1 MKKLLLKSILLL
13 CALITGTSAWAVEQ
27 VYTTC
32 TFTTGA
38 SGSMSDNVQNYTSTW
53 TNTID
58 GHTWTLV
65 NFNNNNRG
73 WTAVKAGPKG
83 DTENVSTITS
93 DEMDEAITKVRVTVD
108 AISNGSVT
116 AAKLEV
122 STVSTFA
129 TIAETVNATSSTIAS
144 TGDWDFEIETP
155 TENCYYRLTFT
166 CNNNTTGKSGK
177 NGVISVSQIEYYYDY
192 VTAAT
197 LDHITLS
204 GTYPTEFY
212 VGDAF
217 SHEGMTVTAHYSD
230 ASSLDVTSSA
240 TFTGYNMSSAGD
252 QTVTVSYEESSV
264 EKTTTYD
271 ITVSPVPPVVLTLD
285 FATNIFGLP
294 VGNSNKVTAST
305 GYSYGGY
312 TYTLAAPDGF
322 YYLEATTPS
331 TYKCLFMGKSG
342 ATLTFPAFPFKVKMI
357 KVYGTPGASG
367 SVTQNIFVGDAAI
380 STETTGAK
388 DVTNVYSIPSAYQAI
403 GTVYVLKV
411 TSSANTQISKIEIL
425 GDGEAVEVSAAG
437 LATFASNNKLDFTN
451 VPDLEAYIA
460 KESAGVIT
468 LEQVNKVD
476 AGTGVLLRAL
486 NGTTA
491 FGVPVTTA
499 DADDATGN
507 KFVRGNNAAIA
518 TSEGGNYNWILSKK
532 GEVIGFYHANGN
544 TVASNRAYLQTT
556 TASARI
562 LLDFD
567 DVDVTAIENVE
578 VQKVDGQYFN
588 LAGQRVANPTKGLYI
603 VNGKKVVI
611 K

>member
-1 MKKLLLKSILLL
+1 MKTMLLL
-13 CALITGTSAWAVEQ
+13 CALVVGSSAWGVETLYSTCLFGNGYGTSNNYDSTWDTTNGTFSWSVSNGNTNGTNWAYAKFGRKNTASTGTVTTKTAYSVALTKVAVTIDALTSAKINSIKL
-27 VYTTC
+27 YTSSNGTSWSEAG
-32 TFTTGA
+32 TFTKGTGTKSVTLASPTANLYYKVEFDCA
-38 SGSMSDNVQNYTSTW
+38 SGS
-53 TNTID
+53 
-58 GHTWTLV
+58 
-65 NFNNNNRG
+65 
-73 WTAVKAGPKG
+73 
-83 DTENVSTITS
+83 
-93 DEMDEAITKVRVTVD
+93 
-108 AISNGSVT
+108 SNG
-116 AAKLEV
+116 LIQV
-122 STVSTFA
+122 SK
-129 TIAETVNATSSTIAS
+129 I
-144 TGDWDFEIETP
+144 D
-155 TENCYYRLTFT
+155 
-166 CNNNTTGKSGK
+166 
-177 NGVISVSQIEYYYDY
+177 YYYD
-192 VTAAT
+192 VASSAT
-197 LDHITLS
+197 LDHIVLG

-217 SHEGMTVTAHYSD
+217 SYDGLTVTAHYD
-230 ASSLDVTSSA
+230 DLTTANVTTSA
-240 TFTGYNMSSAGD
+240 TVSDPDMSSAGVKTI
-252 QTVTVSYEESSV
+252 TVTYEENSV
-264 EKTTTYD
+264 VKTATYD
-271 ITVSPVPPVVLTLD
+271 INVSPVPPVVLTLD
-285 FATNIFGLP
+285 FATNILGLP
-294 VGNSNKVTAST
+294 VGSKDKETEST

-331 TYKCLFMGKSG
+331 TYKCLLMGKNG

-357 KVYGTPGASG
+357 KVYGTSGASG
-367 SVTQNIFVGDAAI
+367 SVKQNIFVGDDAI

-388 DVTNVYSIPSAYQAI
+388 DVTNVYIIPSAYQAI

-425 GDGEAVEVSAAG
+425 GDGEEVEVSAAG
-437 LATFASNNKLDFTN
+437 LATFASDNKLDFTN

-460 KESAGVIT
+460 KEAAGVIT
-468 LEQVNKVD
+468 LKQVNKVD

-507 KFVRGNNAAIA
+507 MFVRGNDAAVA

-544 TVASNRAYLQTT
+544 TVAKNRAYLQTS

-562 LLDFD
+562 SLDFD
-567 DVDVTAIENVE
+567 DNETTGLSEVTNTNLTNNTNEFFDL
-578 VQKVDGQYFN
+578 QGRKVAQ
-588 LAGQRVANPTKGLYI
+588 PTKGLYI

>member
-1 MKKLLLKSILLL
+1 
-13 CALITGTSAWAVEQ
+13 
-27 VYTTC
+27 
-32 TFTTGA
+32 
-38 SGSMSDNVQNYTSTW
+38 MSDNVQNYTSTW

>member
-1 MKKLLLKSILLL
+1 MKRLLLLKSLLLL
-13 CALITGTSAWAVEQ
+13 CALVVGTSAWATDEYS
-27 VYTTC
+27 YT
-32 TFTTGA
+32 FNA
-38 SGSMSDNVQNYTSTW
+38 SSGISRDDNTLSSM
-53 TNTID
+53 
-58 GHTWTLV
+58 TWTLATDPSDAYLA
-65 NFNNNNRG
+65 NEASG
-73 WTAVKAGPKG
+73 LHIGSSSKGVK
-83 DTENVSTITS
+83 TIT
-93 DEMDEAITKVRVTVD
+93 
-108 AISNGSVT
+108 
-116 AAKLEV
+116 L
-122 STVSTFA
+122 
-129 TIAETVNATSSTIAS
+129 SSS
-144 TGDWDFEIETP
+144 SF
-155 TENCYYRLTFT
+155 
-166 CNNNTTGKSGK
+166 S
-177 NGVISVSQIEYYYDY
+177 GVISKVVVNTKGNGSSGTVGVTVNGTAYTAKNSKNSIGSTSADLEFTGSQSGEIVITLGYPSKQSKNIYVSRIDVTYNYTAP
-192 VTAAT
+192 TAA
-197 LDHITLS
+197 LDHISLS
-204 GTYPTEFY
+204 GTYPTSFF
-212 VGDAF
+212 VGDGF
-217 SHEGMTVTAHYSD
+217 SHDGMTVTAHYSD
-230 ASSLDVTSSA
+230 ASTLDVTGSA
-240 TFTGYNMSSAGD
+240 SFTGYNMSSAGD

-285 FATNIFGLP
+285 FATNILGLP
-294 VGNSNKVTAST
+294 VGSKDKETEST
-305 GYSYGGY
+305 GYTYGGY
-312 TYTLAAPDGF
+312 TYTLAAPEGF
-322 YYLEATTPS
+322 YYLETTTPS
-331 TYKCLFMGKSG
+331 TYKCLLMGKNG

-357 KVYGTPGASG
+357 KVYGTPGASTG
-367 SVTQNIFVGDAAI
+367 VKQNIFVGDDPI

-388 DVTNVYSIPSAYQAI
+388 DVTNVYRIPSAYQAI

-425 GDGEAVEVSAAG
+425 GDGEAVAVSAVG
-437 LATFASNNKLDFTN
+437 LATFASDNKLDFTN

-460 KESAGVIT
+460 KEAAGVIT
-468 LEQVNKVD
+468 LKQVNKVD

-507 KFVRGNNAAIA
+507 MFVRGNNAAVA

-562 LLDFD
+562 SLDFD
-567 DVDVTAIENVE
+567 DEDVTAISNVNRE
-578 VQKVDGQYFN
+578 TITNNGYFN